1 MLDFIDAIETH
12 HLIIAALALPVLAV
26 VLERLVGAQI
36 SERHHIHHDTY
47 GVSPV
52 VSRTLVLVMVFMG
65 GLGSIIGWLCHL
77 GVFGVEPELPLA
89 FFVAFELTLL
99 VMVLAVV
106 RYRVMAYDDYLYVW
120 PPFGLTQTL
129 YYEQIERME
138 WRSSYL
144 GPHLRD
150 LVVWTN
156 DNKHARIWCL
166 VDIEQV
172 MLRIDRFDAVGE

>member
-1 MLDFIDAIETH
+1 MIDTE
-12 HLIIAALALPVLAV
+12 HLIIAAIGLPVIAIIIELI
-26 VLERLVGAQI
+26 VGTRI

-77 GVFGVEPELPLA
+77 GVFPSEPELPLA

-99 VMVLAVV
+99 LMVMAVV
-106 RYRVMAYDDYLYVW
+106 RYRVMAYDEYMIVW
-120 PPFGLTQTL
+120 PPFGLPRRL
-129 YYEQIERME
+129 YYDRIERME

-150 LVVWTN
+150 LSVWTS

-172 MLRIDRFDAVGE
+172 LLRIDRFDVMGG